1 MIIPIYRIPNR
12 YPIYRID
19 MPIDIP
25 MMSDLPY
32 RSPISISHGIPRLG
46 VAAVDTSYAI
56 VRASFS
62 PNHHSKERFLGLR
75 RPKSLAQSA
84 HDFRS

>member
-1 MIIPIYRIPNR
+1 
-12 YPIYRID
+12 

-62 PNHHSKERFLGLR
+62 PNHHSKSAFSRKLATEVVGAER
-75 RPKSLAQSA
+75 AECQ
-84 HDFRS
+84 